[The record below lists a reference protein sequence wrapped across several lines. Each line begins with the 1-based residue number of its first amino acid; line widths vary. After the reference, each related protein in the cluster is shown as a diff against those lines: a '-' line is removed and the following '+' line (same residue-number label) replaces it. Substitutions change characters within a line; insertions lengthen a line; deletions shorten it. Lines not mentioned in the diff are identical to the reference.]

1 MQIWVKRD
9 RRREYGIKNI
19 ALSFTEEEETR
30 LIVDKY
36 SKIDISLSEFGLPDT
51 FLWIEKVD
59 KVKTVEV
66 DNTNKLIAEIKK
78 GKLYWYY
85 YLFRVRNLCA
95 GVFVLTAILYFGV
108 FCMNFDYSPVRWL
121 YRVEILF
128 F

>member
-1 MQIWVKRD
+1 MCIYLIETGGTKMQIWVKRD

-19 ALSFTEEEETR
+19 SLSFTEEEETR

-78 GKLYWYY
+78 GKLY
-85 YLFRVRNLCA
+85 
-95 GVFVLTAILYFGV
+95 
-108 FCMNFDYSPVRWL
+108 
-121 YRVEILF
+121 
-128 F
+128 

>member
-78 GKLYWYY
+78 GKLY
-85 YLFRVRNLCA
+85 
-95 GVFVLTAILYFGV
+95 
-108 FCMNFDYSPVRWL
+108 
-121 YRVEILF
+121 
-128 F
+128 